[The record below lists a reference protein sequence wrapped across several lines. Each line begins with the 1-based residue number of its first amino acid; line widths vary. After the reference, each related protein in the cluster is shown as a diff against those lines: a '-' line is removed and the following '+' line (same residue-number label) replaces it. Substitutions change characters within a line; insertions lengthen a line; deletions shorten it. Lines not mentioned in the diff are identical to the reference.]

1 MNRLGCGFP
10 AKEVLYSLSGA
21 NYHFA
26 FILNE
31 ELID

>member
-1 MNRLGCGFP
+1 MNRFGYGFP

-26 FILNE
+26 FILTRN
-31 ELID
+31 